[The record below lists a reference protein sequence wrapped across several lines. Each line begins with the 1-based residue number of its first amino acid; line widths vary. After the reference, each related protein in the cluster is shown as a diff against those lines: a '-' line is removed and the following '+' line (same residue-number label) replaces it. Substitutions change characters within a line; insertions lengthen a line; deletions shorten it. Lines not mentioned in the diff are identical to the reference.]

1 MVAGTLTYNTK
12 LDSSGVENGVK
23 SAGNTIK
30 SIIAGLGITKLIT
43 TAVNTITGS
52 LDKAISRYDTLN
64 NFPKVMSNLGISTE
78 ESQKAVQKLS
88 DGLQGIPTTLDDA
101 SLAVQR
107 FTSANEDVNKSTEYF
122 LAFNNALLA
131 GGSATET
138 QSSALEQ
145 LSQAYAKGKPDA
157 IEWRSILTAM
167 PAQLKQVATYL
178 GYTSTAVSG
187 DFYNAIQD
195 GTLSMDDFMQAF
207 VDLNKNGLGEYA
219 SFAEQAK
226 SATDGIGTAVTNAK
240 TAIVKG
246 VASIITS
253 VNTGLAEADL
263 PSISEIITTI
273 GKTAQEILTS
283 IGEKLPSIIQIL
295 QTVAPAITT
304 IVSAMTAYKLTLLAI
319 KAVDFV
325 SHIGSMVTTFISL
338 IPYITSAKDAMLLL
352 NMAFN
357 VNPIA
362 LVVAAIVALIAIFVL
377 LWNKCEWFRNFW
389 INLWDKIKQKVSDI
403 FNGIKGVV
411 NDFINFF
418 SNFPYNMGVLI
429 GKAIV
434 WFATLPTRIKEKF
447 TETKNKTTEWIANM
461 KSTIAQKVPEIIDS
475 IINFFKNLPENMK
488 NIGKNIVEGLWNGI
502 LNAKN
507 WLLNKVKDFAKGIIT
522 GIKDALG
529 IHSPS
534 KVMRDQVGQWIPK
547 GIAIGIDANTDSALD
562 SLDKMSDEIT
572 EKMQDAV
579 SLENGKYSFSGINGS
594 VSQILSS
601 NATFDGNF
609 VVKAEVE
616 EGTLFEAQQ
625 RITRRKN
632 LQTGFGG

>member
-1 MVAGTLTYNTK
+1 
-12 LDSSGVENGVK
+12 
-23 SAGNTIK
+23 
-30 SIIAGLGITKLIT
+30 
-43 TAVNTITGS
+43 
-52 LDKAISRYDTLN
+52 
-64 NFPKVMSNLGISTE
+64 
-78 ESQKAVQKLS
+78 
-88 DGLQGIPTTLDDA
+88 
-101 SLAVQR
+101 
-107 FTSANEDVNKSTEYF
+107 
-122 LAFNNALLA
+122 
-131 GGSATET
+131 
-138 QSSALEQ
+138 
-145 LSQAYAKGKPDA
+145 
-157 IEWRSILTAM
+157 M